1 MSPMARWLRI
11 AGRPPL
17 IAQAPTATRIFAL
30 ARNSRRTCTFSTL
43 HTPPSISAMSHG
55 LQCLMSVSGVRS
67 NSAISTSSNSRSS
80 MSSSDM
86 WQPKQPASEVVA
98 SLTFTGVLDG
108 PVGFISPLH
117 ELARVG
123 FRADR
128 LSVVLALADRLDEPD
143 ALDQNRADRADM
155 RR

>member
-11 AGRPPL
+11 AGTPPL

-30 ARNSRRTCTFSTL
+30 ARNSRRTSTFSAL

-55 LQCLMSVSGVRS
+55 LQCLISVSGVRS
-67 NSAISTSSNSRSS
+67 NSAISASSSSRSS

-98 SLTFTGVLDG
+98 SRTFTGVLDG
-108 PVGFISPLH
+108 PVPYISALH
-117 ELARVG
+117 DLTGVC

-128 LSVVLALADRLDEPD
+128 LAVILAYADRHGEPD
-143 ALDQNRADRADM
+143 VLD
-155 RR
+155 